1 MCEIYKKARDALRS
15 AKVKMRKSALKES
28 REQFLNTIDT
38 KEINDQLDD
47 SLYDADRGAGCQKRW
62 CTIRKN
68 EDTLPNFYLTSLR
81 GTHRGSQTGPPHPY
95 DQSYGRILPGTRN
108 VKSEMI
114 NLQS

>member
-1 MCEIYKKARDALRS
+1 MCEIYRKARDALRS
-15 AKVKMRKSALKES
+15 AKVKLRKLALKES

-81 GTHRGSQTGPPHPY
+81 EPTEEVRLDRRIRMTKAMVAFCRVRETSSQ
-95 DQSYGRILPGTRN
+95 
-108 VKSEMI
+108 K
-114 NLQS
+114 